1 MSDHRSP
8 PPDLTACLVRMR
20 SSTQKGG
27 TLIAEDVADLETHRR
42 RVCDPGGYRPTGC
55 PTCGHCVLH
64 AHGYRPRLLV
74 ADASGT
80 AATFGAPDA
89 VTTPIAVY
97 LCVGCGATWRI
108 LPMFVARHLWRSW
121 PTVETCTVAGPPA
134 RSQPRVPD
142 RTVRRWRQRL
152 ASSARRLVQLLATSG
167 SALLEAVA
175 KAVGLD
181 ATRAELAAAYVH
193 EVVAAARMPLGDLAS
208 LVHRLE
214 PGARLM

>member
-1 MSDHRSP
+1 M
-8 PPDLTACLVRMR
+8 
-20 SSTQKGG
+20 
-27 TLIAEDVADLETHRR
+27 DLETHRR
-42 RVCDPGGYRPTGC
+42 RVCDPDGYRPTEC

-64 AHGYRPRLLV
+64 VHGYRARLLV

-80 AATFGAPDA
+80 AATAGEPDA
-89 VTTPIAVY
+89 VWTPIAIY
-97 LCVGCGATWRI
+97 LCIGCGATWRI

-121 PTVETCTVAGPPA
+121 PTVETSTVAGPPA
-134 RSQPRVPD
+134 RSQPEVPE
-142 RTVRRWRQRL
+142 RTVRRWNERL

-181 ATRAELAAAYVH
+181 ATRSELAAAYLGTIVPRP
-193 EVVAAARMPLGDLAS
+193 RMPLADLAA

-214 PGARLM
+214 PGIRLV